1 MFNDS
6 LSKWGR
12 AAIISLIG
20 SIIVGVVTQLGGE
33 LYHSAKNTDIHLSF
47 QFQQPS
53 FLLSILV
60 IVGIVSGS
68 FLVFDI
74 LDMRRKRK
82 NRETQFKDKV
92 KKLENGEPETES
104 SK

>member
-6 LSKWGR
+6 LSKRGR
-12 AAIISLIG
+12 AAIIPLIG
-20 SIIVGVVTQLGGE
+20 SIIVGVITQLGGE

-68 FLVFDI
+68 FLVYDI
-74 LDMRRKRK
+74 LDLRRKRNIRK
-82 NRETQFKDKV
+82 TQIKDKL
-92 KKLENGEPETES
+92 KKLENGEPDTEP
-104 SK
+104 